1 MKYIFVDTDNGTAT
15 PGTPVHTSSTWPANS
30 DRFNTLGNAV
40 GNTTVQAETDD
51 ITIYCQGVAADTA
64 RALFSPSLLAASI
77 TVQGNVAG
85 PKWDTTKY
93 RIEYA
98 GAALEG
104 LYVTYNIGPVTLKNL
119 QVQNDGTNTS
129 GPYAIRF
136 NTTGTFTYTVDSCIA
151 RIGCASGTATGYG
164 VRMGVASTA
173 TAIVNNTIGIKLSSA
188 GGNRHGISFPTSGGT
203 RRAYNCLAYNADQG
217 ISYAATAAVNCV
229 SFQNTDDFL
238 SSTVSYSASDD
249 VESGTG
255 NINGL
260 TWADQFVDYA
270 NFDFNLKAGS
280 SLIGAGIGP
289 ASDANVPT
297 TDIAGNTRSGT
308 TTDIGPS
315 LYTASILSVGWLRL
329 L

>member
-30 DRFNTLGNAV
+30 NRFNTLASAV
-40 GNTTVQAETDD
+40 GNATVRAETDD
-51 ITIYCQGVAADTA
+51 ITIYCQGVAADTS
-64 RALFSPSLLAASI
+64 RAAVSTNILAASVTI
-77 TVQGNVAG
+77 EGNLTG
-85 PKWDTTKY
+85 PAWDTSKY
-93 RIEYA
+93 RIIFT
-98 GAALEG
+98 GSSLEA
-104 LYVTYNIGPVTLKNL
+104 LYVTYNIGDVTLRKL
-119 QVQNDGTNTS
+119 QVENDGTNTG

-136 NTTGTFTYTVDSCIA
+136 NTSGTFTYTIDSCIA

-164 VRMGVASTA
+164 VRMGVVSTA

-188 GGNRHGISFPTSGGT
+188 GGNRHGIALGGGT
-203 RRAYNCLAYNADQG
+203 SRAYNCLAYNADQG
-217 ISYAATAAVNCV
+217 ISYAATAAKNCV

-270 NFDFNLKAGS
+270 NFNFNLKAGS